1 MKKII
6 ITLAVIISSFSA
18 FATEEEV
25 NSIVLKA
32 FNKEFAGV
40 KGVHWTSIN
49 GYYKAAFIFND
60 QHVTAFYQMNGA
72 LLKLSKNISSLDI
85 PISLQVKL
93 KNNYSDYW
101 ISNLLEIVNKE
112 GTSYYITLEK
122 ADFKLVLKSTDFANW
137 VSFKKIVKS

>member
-18 FATEEEV
+18 FATEEV
-25 NSIVLKA
+25 NSIVLRA
-32 FNKEFAGV
+32 FTKEFAGV

-60 QHVTAFYQMNGA
+60 QHVTAFYQTDGK

-85 PISLQVKL
+85 PVSLQVKL
-93 KNNYSDYW
+93 KNNYGDYW
-101 ISNLLEIVNKE
+101 ISNLLEIANKE

-122 ADFKLVLKSTDFANW
+122 ADFKLVLKSVDFARW
-137 VSFKKIVKS
+137 VPFKKIVKS

>member
-6 ITLAVIISSFSA
+6 ITLAVVISSFSA
-18 FATEEEV
+18 FATEEV

-49 GYYKAAFIFND
+49 GYYKAAFVFND
-60 QHVTAFYQMNGA
+60 QHITAFYQTNGE
-72 LLKLSKNISSLDI
+72 LLGLSKNISSLDI

-101 ISNLLEIVNKE
+101 ISNLLEISNKE
-112 GTSYYITLEK
+112 GTSYYITVEK
-122 ADFKLVLKSTDFANW
+122 ADFKLVLKSIDFDNW
-137 VSFKKIVKS
+137 TPFKKVVKM

>member
-1 MKKII
+1 MKKIF

-18 FATEEEV
+18 FATEEV
-25 NSIVLKA
+25 NSIVLNA

-60 QHVTAFYQMNGA
+60 QHVTAFYQTDGE
-72 LLKLSKNISSLDI
+72 LLGLSKNISSLDI

-101 ISNLLEIVNKE
+101 ISNLLEISNKE
-112 GTSYYITLEK
+112 GTGYYITLEK
-122 ADFKLVLKSTDFANW
+122 ADFKLVLKSTDFASW
-137 VSFKKIVKS
+137 ASFKKIVKM

>member
-18 FATEEEV
+18 FATEEV
-25 NSIVLKA
+25 NSIVLNA
-32 FNKEFAGV
+32 FKKDFAGV

-60 QHVTAFYQMNGA
+60 QHITAFYQTNGR
-72 LLKLSKNISSLDI
+72 LLTLSKNISSLDI
-85 PISLQVKL
+85 PVSLQLKL
-93 KNNYSDYW
+93 KNNYGDYW
-101 ISNLLEIVNKE
+101 ISNLLEIAGKE

-122 ADFKLVLKSTDFANW
+122 ADFKLVLKSIDFDRW
-137 VSFKKIVKS
+137 TPFKKIVKM

>member
-18 FATEEEV
+18 FATEEDV
-25 NSIVLKA
+25 NPIVLNA
-32 FNKEFAGV
+32 FNKKFAGV
-40 KGVHWTSIN
+40 KGAHWTSIN
-49 GYYKAAFIFND
+49 GYYKATFIFND
-60 QHVTAFYQMNGA
+60 QHVTAFYQTNGE
-72 LLKLSKNISSLDI
+72 LLRLSKNISSLDI

-101 ISNLLEIVNKE
+101 ISNLFEIANKE

-122 ADFKLVLKSTDFANW
+122 ADFQLVLKSIDVDRWTP
-137 VSFKKIVKS
+137 FKKIVKS